1 MTLNSKL
8 NCDRILCYE
17 EALMTA
23 KKEHKRR
30 QVIRLLQILAILYN
44 RQNRHRD
51 CIASLSELLSLT
63 ENDSTPDR
71 AAFYHRMIANSMIL
85 NTDFIAAEDHLKT
98 SLQAYQKYGNQLGIA
113 CVYLDYGRLY
123 RENGQVDLCTKY
135 LTDAFSIF
143 SKYPDQL
150 KLANSL
156 VYQRSY
162 DAATEILGGVLI
174 TMKLTDQGSN
184 LQAALL
190 EKMKILNDLPGITR
204 ILQNIGAAH
213 CYTEPDK
220 ALKYLLEALDYAEKT
235 DDAQAKAIIL
245 SNIGLCHET
254 KGAYESAIRVFEEAL
269 QLMNKHQL
277 KRYCANALNNLAS
290 TYQKMGNH
298 EEAIY
303 YALQSINLTATEE
316 VLLDKHESYWLLCGS
331 YKAEGNYKEAL
342 DYALKYCEIN
352 DKVFNME
359 IANKL
364 NTLQKEFDLTS
375 QDLAEIQ
382 KQFSLITDSLKK
394 SIEMSFIGVSSS
406 IKQVYQLALKASA
419 YTNTNVI
426 VTGESGVG
434 KEIVARLIHYAGSGK
449 KGPFVD
455 VNCSAIIESL
465 AESEFFGYAKGSF
478 TGANSDKIGVIESA
492 IGGTLFLDEVAD
504 TPLPIQA
511 KLLRVLETRSLKK
524 VGSNKPVKVDFRLIS
539 ATNKTISDLI
549 KEGLFRADL
558 LYRINTIEIHIPPL
572 RERKDD
578 IEPLLNYFLK
588 EFARKMNKPVPHYN
602 SEFLEKLC
610 EYPFPGN
617 VRELKNK
624 VERAMITLDGD
635 ELRLFD
641 MGMTASPG
649 SKLVEDVS
657 KFKSIQQMEIDLI
670 EQALEKTGGS
680 YAKASAILGISYST
694 IRRKLNG
701 ISTGRA

>member
-1 MTLNSKL
+1 MTISSKL
-8 NCDRILCYE
+8 KCDRIPFYE
-17 EALMTA
+17 EALITA
-23 KKEHKRR
+23 KNERKNR
-30 QVIRLLQILAILYN
+30 QVIRLLQILAILYT
-44 RQNRHRD
+44 RENRHRN
-51 CIASLSELLSLT
+51 CIACLLDMLSLI
-63 ENDSTPDR
+63 EKKCSPDR
-71 AAFYHRMIANSMIL
+71 LAFYHRMIANSMIL

-98 SLQAYQKYGNQLGIA
+98 SLHAYQKFGNQLGIA

-123 RENGQVDLCTKY
+123 RENGQVDLCMKY
-135 LTDAFSIF
+135 LTEAFSIF

-150 KLANSL
+150 KVANSL

-174 TMKLTDQGSN
+174 TMKLTDKGSN
-184 LQAALL
+184 LQADLL
-190 EKMKILNDLPGITR
+190 ERMKITNDLPGITR

-213 CYTEPDK
+213 CYTDPDK
-220 ALKYLLEALDYAEKT
+220 ALQYLSEALDYAEKSE
-235 DDAQAKAIIL
+235 DAQAKAIIL
-245 SNIGLCHET
+245 SNMGLCHET
-254 KGAYESAIRVFEEAL
+254 KGNFANAIQVFEEAL
-269 QLMNKHQL
+269 QLMNKHKL

-298 EEAIY
+298 EEATY
-303 YALQSINLTATEE
+303 YALQSLNLADTEE
-316 VLLDKHESYWLLCGS
+316 VLLDKHESYWILCGS
-331 YKAEGNYKEAL
+331 YKAEGKYEQAL
-342 DYALKYCEIN
+342 DYVLKYCEIN

-364 NTLQKEFDLTS
+364 NTLQREYDVTS
-375 QDLAEIQ
+375 QHLAEIQ

-394 SIEMSFIGVSSS
+394 SMEMNFIGVSSS

-478 TGANSDKIGVIESA
+478 TGANSDKTGVIESA
-492 IGGTLFLDEVAD
+492 IGGTLFLDEIAD

-539 ATNKTISDLI
+539 ATNKTISELI

-588 EFARKMNKPVPHYN
+588 EFARKMNKPVPHYS
-602 SEFLEKLC
+602 SEFLDKLC
-610 EYPFPGN
+610 DYPFPGN

-641 MGMTASPG
+641 MGMTAYPG
-649 SKLVEDVS
+649 SKVVEDVT
-657 KFKSIQQMEIDLI
+657 KFRSIQQMEIDLI
-670 EQALEKTGGS
+670 EQALEKTGGN
-680 YAKASAILGISYST
+680 YIKASAMLGISYST

-701 ISTGRA
+701 ISTKNT